1 MFKNKKVDQTDVVIK
16 ELEEIKELIENQSRA
31 IEDLEK
37 SLKLMNELC
46 MKGMES

>member
-1 MFKNKKVDQTDVVIK
+1 MFKNKKVDQTDMVIK
-16 ELEEIKELIENQSRA
+16 ELEDIKELIEKQSLA

-46 MKGMES
+46 MKEMGS

>member
-1 MFKNKKVDQTDVVIK
+1 MFKNKKVDQTDMVIK
-16 ELEEIKELIENQSRA
+16 ELEEIKELIEKQSRT

-46 MKGMES
+46 TKGMES